1 MGVAWRG
8 LAMAAAA
15 VAGVTMGACSL
26 LVSSDEVQCA
36 TSDDCVAR
44 GPTFTS
50 ATCVA
55 NVCRVAGDAG
65 TSVEPDA
72 SDPWGC
78 LDENPSPSSMAAEVD
93 VQIVL
98 YNGFD
103 SFTFGGSRD
112 GGTDLTLLAYT
123 PQPGVTVAAC
133 GALDPACASPVS
145 GPTTSDDA
153 GVARLMVPGAFTGFY
168 SLAQDGSV
176 PSFFYPGN
184 RLLAGEPSVSFPTS
198 ETTETSFT
206 ELQAA
211 FNIDVNQDVDAGPGT
226 VSLTQYDCNDR
237 HASGV
242 AFTVAPAPAHTLY
255 LANGLP
261 STTAT
266 QTSPDGVG
274 VLVNVPAGGAS
285 ITSTLVGQNNRVLGT
300 ANVLVRSGS
309 LTLVY
314 LRPRAR

>member
-1 MGVAWRG
+1 MAWRG
-8 LAMAAAA
+8 LATAVAA
-15 VAGVTMGACSL
+15 VAGATMGACSL

-44 GPTFTS
+44 GPAFAK
-50 ATCVA
+50 ATCIA
-55 NVCRVAGDAG
+55 SVCRVAGDAG
-65 TSVEPDA
+65 TSVKADA
-72 SDPWGC
+72 SDPWAC
-78 LDENPSPSSMAAEVD
+78 LDEPPGPSSMAAEVN
-93 VQIVL
+93 VQILL

-103 SFTFGGSRD
+103 SFTFGGTRD

-153 GVARLMVPGAFTGFY
+153 GIARLMVPGAFTGFY
-168 SLAQDGSV
+168 SLTEASSV
-176 PSFFYPGN
+176 SSFFYPGN
-184 RLLAGEPSVSFPTS
+184 RLLAGEPSVTFPTS
-198 ETTETSFT
+198 ETTEESFS

-211 FNIDVNQDVDAGPGT
+211 LNIDVNQDVDAGPGT

-242 AFTVAPAPAHTLY
+242 AFTVTPSPTHTLY
-255 LANGLP
+255 LVNGFP
-261 STTAT
+261 SSTAT
-266 QTSPDGVG
+266 QTSADGVG

-285 ITSTLVGQNNRVLGT
+285 ITSTLVGQNNRVVGT
-300 ANVLVRSGS
+300 ANVVVRSGS